1 MERYKTEV
9 KFSFLI
15 FYGIIKIRA
24 KRVLF
29 FMQNKE
35 KDYSNLRI
43 KLVLKYY
50 WEIIRQYKVSFFTVI
65 IFTIIYSSL
74 SVYIPLQY
82 LKLWDVLI
90 TNNFSV
96 VSVAKSIVIF
106 ILILNL
112 LSWVIRRISG
122 FCLAYFES
130 HVKAGLREQAF
141 SYMIGHSHSF
151 FANNFSGS
159 LTQKIAK
166 YANAFEKLTDK
177 MSQDGLPLFIRSV
190 GTVIAIYTL
199 LPKYAYIL
207 GIFCVVFL
215 VTAFIY
221 TRFKLKYDVIASI
234 ADSKTTGVLADAIG
248 NHSSIQ
254 FFTGYKYEKKYAGGV
269 IEEQQ
274 KATILNWY
282 LWEGLTVI
290 QSFYLI
296 ITEFI
301 IFWVAIGDWQ
311 ISLITLPL
319 MILLQTYFVR
329 LGENLWSFASIIRNY
344 YDSFANAQEMALIF
358 DTSYEIL
365 DEVKEVAKDIKGE
378 VVFDKVTYI
387 YKNNN
392 TKVLDS
398 FSLTIPAGQKIAIV
412 GSSGAGKTTFVR
424 LLMRLFDLTDGQITI
439 DNIDISEISQE
450 NLREQIAFVPQDP
463 VLFHRTL
470 MENIHYG
477 RRDATDEE
485 VLVAAHL
492 AHCDDFIEQLPLKYE
507 TYVGERGIKLSG
519 GERQRVAIA
528 RAILKNAPIL
538 ILDEATSS
546 LDSHSESLIQD
557 ALVKLIRGKTTIV
570 IAHRLSTIRQMDRI
584 IVLEKGK
591 IIEDGTH
598 EELLNKK
605 SGLYKKLW
613 DLQAGG
619 FKNII

>member
-1 MERYKTEV
+1 ME
-9 KFSFLI
+9 
-15 FYGIIKIRA
+15 
-24 KRVLF
+24 
-29 FMQNKE
+29 KE
-35 KDYSNLRI
+35 KDYSNLRL

-50 WEIIRQYKVSFFTVI
+50 WQVIRKYKVSFFTII
-65 IFTIIYSSL
+65 IFTIVFSAL
-74 SVYIPLQY
+74 DVYIPLQY
-82 LKLWDVLI
+82 LKLWDVLS
-90 TNNFSV
+90 TNDFSV
-96 VSVAKSIVIF
+96 VSTAKAIIILV
-106 ILILNL
+106 LILNIFG
-112 LSWVIRRISG
+112 WIIRRVSG
-122 FCLAYFES
+122 FSLAYFES
-130 HVKAGLREQAF
+130 KVKAGLREQAF
-141 SYMIGHSHSF
+141 SYLIGHSHSF

-159 LTQKIAK
+159 LTQKISK
-166 YANAFEKLTDK
+166 YANSFEKLTDK
-177 MSQDGLPLFIRSV
+177 MAADALPLFIRSV
-190 GTVIAIYTL
+190 GTVIAIYVL
-199 LPKYAYIL
+199 FPKYAYIL
-207 GIFCVVFL
+207 GVFCIVFL

-221 TRFKLKYDVIASI
+221 TRYKLKYDVLASM

-254 FFTGYKYEKKYAGGV
+254 FFTGYKYEQNYAGKV

-274 KATILNWY
+274 KATVLNWY

-290 QSFYLI
+290 QSFYLV
-296 ITEFI
+296 ITQFI

-311 ISLITLPL
+311 ISLITLPI
-319 MILLQTYFVR
+319 MILLQTYFIR
-329 LGENLWSFASIIRNY
+329 LGDNLWSFAGIVRTY

-358 DTSYEIL
+358 DTPYEIV
-365 DEVKEVAKDIKGE
+365 DNPIEVAKNIKGE
-378 VVFDKVTYI
+378 VIFDNVTYV

-392 TKVLDS
+392 NKVLDS
-398 FSLTIPAGQKIAIV
+398 FSLKIPAGQKIAIV

-424 LLMRLFDLTDGQITI
+424 LLMRLFNLTSGQITI
-439 DNIDISEISQE
+439 DGIDISKISQQ

-463 VLFHRTL
+463 ILFHRTL
-470 MENIHYG
+470 MENIRYG

-485 VLVAAHL
+485 VLEAAHL
-492 AHCDDFIEQLPLKYE
+492 AHCDDFIDQLPLKYK
-507 TYVGERGIKLSG
+507 TYVGERGVKLSG

-557 ALVKLIRGKTTIV
+557 ALIKLIKGKTTIV

-598 EELLNKK
+598 EELVNKK

>member
-1 MERYKTEV
+1 
-9 KFSFLI
+9 
-15 FYGIIKIRA
+15 
-24 KRVLF
+24 
-29 FMQNKE
+29 MQEKE
-35 KDYSNLRI
+35 KDYSNLRL
-43 KLVLKYY
+43 KLVLKYF
-50 WEIIRQYKVSFFTVI
+50 WQVIRRYKVSFFAVI
-65 IFTIIYSSL
+65 IFTIVSSAL
-74 SVYIPLQY
+74 SIYIPLQY
-82 LKLWDVLI
+82 LKLWDVLSV
-90 TNNFSV
+90 NNFSV
-96 VSVAKSIVIF
+96 VSVAKSIIIF

-112 LSWVIRRISG
+112 SSWVMHRISG

-130 HVKAGLREQAF
+130 KVKAGLREQAF

-159 LTQKIAK
+159 LTQKISK
-166 YANAFEKLTDK
+166 YANAFERLTDK
-177 MSQDGLPLFIRSV
+177 MAGDALPLIVRSI
-190 GTVIAIYTL
+190 GTVLAIYTL

-207 GIFCVVFL
+207 GVFCIVFL
-215 VTAFIY
+215 ITAFIY
-221 TRFKLKYDVIASI
+221 TRYKLKYDVLASI

-254 FFTGYKYEKKYAGGV
+254 FFTGYQYEKKYAGEV

-274 KATILNWY
+274 KATIFNWY

-290 QSFYLI
+290 QSFYLVV
-296 ITEFI
+296 TEFI

-311 ISLITLPL
+311 ISLITLPV
-319 MILLQTYFVR
+319 MILLQTYLIR
-329 LGENLWSFASIIRNY
+329 LGDSLWSFAGIVRTY

-358 DTSYEIL
+358 DTPYEIV
-365 DEVKEVAKDIKGE
+365 DTPIEIAKDVRGK
-378 VVFDKVTYI
+378 VVFDNVTYV
-387 YKNNN
+387 YQNNDN
-392 TKVLDS
+392 KVLDN
-398 FSLTIPAGQKIAIV
+398 FSLTIPLGQKIAIV

-424 LLMRLFDLTDGQITI
+424 LLMRLFNLTSGQITV
-439 DNIDISEISQE
+439 DGIDISKISQQ

-470 MENIHYG
+470 MENIRYG

-485 VLVAAHL
+485 VLKAAQL
-492 AHCDDFIEQLPLKYE
+492 AHCDEFINQLPLGYE
-507 TYVGERGIKLSG
+507 TYVGERGVKLSG

-557 ALVKLIRGKTTIV
+557 ALIKLIQGKTTIV

-584 IVLEKGK
+584 IVIECGK

-619 FKNII
+619 FKNRI

>member
-1 MERYKTEV
+1 M
-9 KFSFLI
+9 LI
-15 FYGIIKIRA
+15 FNS
-24 KRVLF
+24 
-29 FMQNKE
+29 MEKE
-35 KDYSNLRI
+35 KDYSNLRL

-50 WEIIRQYKVSFFTVI
+50 WQVIRRYKISFFTVI
-65 IFTIIYSSL
+65 ILTVASSAL

-82 LKLWDVLI
+82 LKLWNVL
-90 TNNFSV
+90 SV
-96 VSVAKSIVIF
+96 SDFAIVSVAKSIIIL

-112 LSWVIRRISG
+112 LSWAMRRMSG
-122 FCLAYFES
+122 FSLAYFES

-141 SYMIGHSHSF
+141 SYMIEHSHSF

-177 MSQDGLPLFIRSV
+177 MSQDGLPLLIRSI

-199 LPKYAYIL
+199 LPKYSYIL
-207 GIFCVVFL
+207 GIFCVIFL
-215 VTAFIY
+215 ITAFIY
-221 TRFKLKYDVIASI
+221 TRYKLKYDVLASV

-254 FFTGYKYEKKYAGGV
+254 FFTGYEYEKKYAGDV

-274 KATILNWY
+274 KATIFNWY
-282 LWEGLTVI
+282 LWEGLTLI
-290 QSFYLI
+290 QSFYLV

-301 IFWVAIGDWQ
+301 IFWIAVGDWEVS
-311 ISLITLPL
+311 IITLPI

-329 LGENLWSFASIIRNY
+329 LGENLWSFAGIVRTY
-344 YDSFANAQEMALIF
+344 YDGIANAQEMALIF
-358 DTSYEIL
+358 DTPYEI
-365 DEVKEVAKDIKGE
+365 VNKPVGVAKNVKGE
-378 VVFDKVTYI
+378 VVFKNVTYV

-392 TKVLDS
+392 TKVLDN
-398 FSLTIPAGQKIAIV
+398 FSLTISAGQKVAIV

-424 LLMRLFDLTDGQITI
+424 LLMRLFNLTSGKITI
-439 DNIDISEISQE
+439 DGIDISKISQQ

-470 MENIHYG
+470 MENIRYG

-485 VLVAAHL
+485 VLTAAHL
-492 AHCDDFIEQLPLKYE
+492 AHCDDFIDQLPLKYG
-507 TYVGERGIKLSG
+507 TYVGERGVKLSG

-557 ALVKLIRGKTTIV
+557 ALIKLIKGKTTIV

-584 IVLEKGK
+584 IVIEGGE

-598 EELLNKK
+598 QELLNKK

-613 DLQAGG
+613 NLQAGG

>member
-1 MERYKTEV
+1 ME
-9 KFSFLI
+9 
-15 FYGIIKIRA
+15 
-24 KRVLF
+24 
-29 FMQNKE
+29 KE
-35 KDYSNLRI
+35 KDYSNLRL

-50 WEIIRQYKVSFFTVI
+50 WQVIRRYKVSFFTVI
-65 IFTIIYSSL
+65 ILTISFSILDIY
-74 SVYIPLQY
+74 VPLQY
-82 LKLWDVLI
+82 LKLWDVLSV
-90 TNNFSV
+90 NNFSV
-96 VSVAKSIVIF
+96 VGIAKSIIIF
-106 ILILNL
+106 ILILKL
-112 LSWVIRRISG
+112 FGWAMRRISG
-122 FCLAYFES
+122 FSLAYFES

-177 MSQDGLPLFIRSV
+177 ISQDGLPLFVRSV
-190 GTVIAIYTL
+190 GMVIAIYTL
-199 LPKYAYIL
+199 VPKYSYIF
-207 GIFCVVFL
+207 GIFCFIFL
-215 VTAFIY
+215 LTAFIY
-221 TRFKLKYDVIASI
+221 TRYKLKYDVIASI

-254 FFTGYKYEKKYAGGV
+254 FFTGYQYEKKYAGDV

-290 QSFYLI
+290 QALYI
-296 ITEFI
+296 IVTEFI
-301 IFWVAIGDWQ
+301 IFWIAIGDWQ
-311 ISLITLPL
+311 ISLITLPI

-329 LGENLWSFASIIRNY
+329 LGDNLWSFASIVRSY
-344 YDSFANAQEMALIF
+344 YDGIANAQEMALIF
-358 DTSYEIL
+358 DTPYEII
-365 DEVKEVAKDIKGE
+365 DKPTEVAENIKGK
-378 VVFDKVTYI
+378 VVFDNVTYI

-392 TKVLDS
+392 TKVLNN
-398 FSLTIPAGQKIAIV
+398 FSLTIPSGQKIAIV

-424 LLMRLFDLTDGQITI
+424 LLMRLFNLTDGKITI
-439 DNIDISEISQE
+439 DNVDISKISQE
-450 NLREQIAFVPQDP
+450 NLREQISFVPQDP

-470 MENIHYG
+470 MENIRYG

-485 VLVAAHL
+485 VLNAAHL
-492 AHCDDFIEQLPLKYE
+492 AHCDDFIEQLPFKYE
-507 TYVGERGIKLSG
+507 TYVGERGVKLSG

-546 LDSHSESLIQD
+546 LDSHSEALIQD
-557 ALVKLIRGKTTIV
+557 ALVKLIKGKTTIV

-584 IVLEKGK
+584 IVLDKGK

-598 EELLNKK
+598 EELLNKE

-619 FKNII
+619 FKNRI